1 MALRNKIHIRW
12 YIVSDF
18 FAAWVTWI
26 VLSIVRRKLLHEPV
40 NIQAMLKHN
49 HLFLYGLLFVPLAW
63 ITVYFLSGNYNS
75 LYKKSRLNELA
86 FTFVF
91 STLGCMVVSLYYLLK
106 ETVQPV
112 SFHYYFFIWFVF
124 LQFLSTFA
132 GRLFLLSLVKMQ
144 LRNGHVVFNT
154 ILVGD
159 TAKSVHL
166 YKETRR
172 QLLSAGYCYKGYISD
187 QKNGLAKH
195 LDYLGKL
202 NEIQHVID
210 TNQIDLVVVALDKS
224 QKDEVESV
232 INRLSEKDVEIKIVP
247 STLDIL
253 SGSIKTS
260 NVFSPVLADI
270 KTSLMPEW
278 QQNIKRLLDITSSV
292 LGMLLLF
299 PVFVYATVK
308 VRLSSPGPVFY
319 TQERVG
325 YKGRVFTI
333 IKLRSMFDDA
343 EADGPALSSD
353 IDTRITPWGKI
364 MRKWRV
370 DELPQLWNILKG
382 EMSLVGPR
390 PERRYYIN
398 EIQKESPYYNYLLKV
413 KPGLTSWGMVQF
425 GYAQNV
431 EEMVERMKYDLI
443 YIENVSLALDFK
455 IMFHTIRIISSG
467 KGK

>member
-1 MALRNKIHIRW
+1 MVLLQKIHIRW

-18 FAAWVTWI
+18 VAALLTWI
-26 VLSIVRRKLLHEPV
+26 LLCIIRRKLLHEPF
-40 NIQAMLKHN
+40 NIQHIIRYDHVFM
-49 HLFLYGLLFVPLAW
+49 YGLILIPLAW
-63 ITVYFLSGNYNS
+63 ITFYFLSGNYNS

-86 FTFVF
+86 FTLAF
-91 STLGCMVVSLYYLLK
+91 STLGCLVVSLYYLLK
-106 ETVQPV
+106 ETRHPV
-112 SFHYYFFIWFVF
+112 AYHAYFFYWFVSM
-124 LQFLSTFA
+124 QFVFTLS
-132 GRLFLLSLVKMQ
+132 GRLILLNLVKMQ
-144 LRNGHVVFNT
+144 LREGRVVFNT

-166 YKETRR
+166 FEETRR
-172 QLLSAGYCYKGYISD
+172 QLLSAGYRYTGYISD

-195 LDYLGKL
+195 LDYFGRL
-202 NEIQHVID
+202 NEIQTVID
-210 TNQIDLVVVALDKS
+210 DHKIDLVVVALDKS
-224 QKDEVESV
+224 QKDEVEAV

-270 KTSLMPEW
+270 KTGLIPEW
-278 QQNIKRLLDITSSV
+278 QQNIKRLLDITSA
-292 LGMLLLF
+292 LTGMVLLL
-299 PVFVYATVK
+299 PVFIYAAFK

-319 TQERVG
+319 TQERIG
-325 YKGRVFTI
+325 FKGKAFTI
-333 IKLRSMFDDA
+333 IKLRSMYDHA
-343 EADGPALSSD
+343 ETAGPALSSD
-353 IDTRITPWGKI
+353 ADMRITPWGKTL
-364 MRKWRV
+364 RKWRL

-398 EIQKESPYYNYLLKV
+398 KILQQSPYYNYLLKV

-431 EEMVERMKYDLI
+431 QEMVERMQYDLI

-455 IMFHTIRIISSG
+455 IMFHTIRIIFSG